1 MNLRFLYQYVTDDN
15 IKMGNYASKKSTVHA
30 VKQSTDVDQEIRR
43 IIYAMSTDLSICSST
58 IMNSVH
64 LPKEEICLP
73 IQSMWKTTQSAAHG
87 GFTVTQTSDQPA
99 TVTIIAGQKQFLC
112 NRGLLVSNS
121 DYFKTIFETDMQ
133 EKHTGHVNLDTI
145 DAESFEI
152 IYNFMSLGYTKFK
165 SEQLYSV
172 MYAVEYLLIDRLAN
186 ALIDAVST
194 RVVRRDVTESVDLFL
209 AADTFH
215 SFQKL
220 RQQAFTKLCWDF
232 TRLIESEELYH
243 LPREVLQEL
252 VSSPRLNVSSELDI
266 FTAIIMWTDH
276 EPATR
281 RSFLNG
287 LLQHVRLPLI
297 NIGDRVKIIKP
308 ILSRFEISLDALES
322 DGIYEAQVD
331 KCAVAMRRKPD
342 HLSTLMKPRIRMG
355 TERILLAAKICAVN
369 PNIRYSSVKWFL
381 VDPRAGMADDGLFLT
396 DFKELE
402 NMQSLDTIS
411 VVGDGK
417 VIYTRDYKS
426 APHIHVINL
435 ETRERS
441 TIPCPHPRTSSR
453 EASLKGISKSSKK
466 NNEVL
471 LLGLLDNCLFALVIE
486 KLFGKSL
493 TLYSCNLETKEWQF
507 RSILSTT
514 HCFDE
519 PSGIFYGGLLY
530 IFTYI
535 TKDRRVAGPVNHFEV
550 HAFDPRTDVCSMRS
564 YPEPLKPLTV
574 VGMAD
579 RWIYL
584 VPTFGHDCV
593 YRYNTVNWDVSKVTD
608 SMPCDHE
615 GINDIT
621 RAIFVIECRLL
632 CAFIEAGHERMNL
645 CAYLLVNEHWTEILQ
660 MPLNI
665 GITIP
670 DNCKKLVEVQLKGF
684 CI

>member
-1 MNLRFLYQYVTDDN
+1 
-15 IKMGNYASKKSTVHA
+15 MGNYTSKKSTIHV
-30 VKQSTDVDQEIRR
+30 VRQTTDVDQEIRR
-43 IIYAMSTDLSICSST
+43 IIYAMSTDLSTCSST
-58 IMNSVH
+58 IMNSVR

-73 IQSMWKTTQSAAHG
+73 IRGMWKTSQSQ
-87 GFTVTQTSDQPA
+87 FIVTQTSDLPA
-99 TVTIIAGQKQFLC
+99 TVTIIAGQKKFLC
-112 NRGLLVSNS
+112 NRGLLASNS
-121 DYFKTIFETDMQ
+121 DYFKTIFETDMR
-133 EKHTGHVNLDTI
+133 EKHTGHVSLDGI
-145 DAESFEI
+145 DAESFEV
-152 IYNFMSLGYTKFK
+152 IYNFMRLGHTKFK
-165 SEQLYSV
+165 SEQLYSI
-172 MYAVEYLLIDRLAN
+172 MYAVEYLLIDRLAT

-232 TRLIESEELYH
+232 TRLIESDELHH
-243 LPREVLQEL
+243 LPREVLLEL

-266 FTAIIMWTDH
+266 FTAIITWTDH
-276 EPATR
+276 SPSNR

-297 NIGDRVKIIKP
+297 NIGDRVKIIQP
-308 ILSRFEISLDALES
+308 ILSRFKISLEALES

-342 HLSTLMKPRIRMG
+342 QLSSLMKPRIRMG

-411 VVGDGK
+411 IVGEGK
-417 VIYTRDYKS
+417 VIYTRDFKS
-426 APHIHVINL
+426 APHIHVINM
-435 ETRERS
+435 ETRERT
-441 TIPCPHPRTSSR
+441 TIPCPLPRTGSSR
-453 EASLKGISKSSKK
+453 ETPLKTLGKSNSKK

-493 TLYSCNLETKEWQF
+493 TLYSCNIETKEWEF
-507 RSILSTT
+507 RTILYTT
-514 HCFDE
+514 HFFDE

-535 TKDRRVAGPVNHFEV
+535 SKDRRVSGPVNHFEV

-564 YPEPLKPLTV
+564 YSEPLKPLTV

-579 RWIYL
+579 QWIYL

-615 GINDIT
+615 GVNDIT

-632 CAFIEAGHERMNL
+632 CAFIEAGPERMKL
-645 CAYLLVNEHWTEILQ
+645 CAYLLVNDLWTEILQ
-660 MPLNI
+660 MPLI
-665 GITIP
+665 GVTIP